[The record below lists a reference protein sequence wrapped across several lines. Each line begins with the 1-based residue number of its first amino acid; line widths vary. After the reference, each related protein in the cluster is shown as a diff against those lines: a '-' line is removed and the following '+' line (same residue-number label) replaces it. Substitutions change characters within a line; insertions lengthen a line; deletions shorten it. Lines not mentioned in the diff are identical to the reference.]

1 MSNYEVEAKVLES
14 SLSALKK
21 KEQAIK
27 EERQK
32 IIAQLNE
39 VRAAQKG
46 AKNSAKEEM
55 ETIQKIAVE
64 FVPDQYHWN
73 RSMFIF
79 SIGKLQEFVFVVLS
93 KTMSS
98 WEINYYNSDGK
109 IKVQDGQVF
118 HRGVYIYLPNGNM
131 GHPTPTLRGE
141 KFKVIEEGVIRKQI
155 AEFVLKHTNEAIE
168 GAHNEVSN
176 LEESRS
182 YYLDR
187 LNGVP
192 RPPAPTPPPRVFTPT
207 FEDGDSEDPDWND

>member
-21 KEQAIK
+21 KEQEIK

-55 ETIQKIAVE
+55 ETIQKVAVE
-64 FVPDQYHWN
+64 FIPDQYHWN
-73 RSMFIF
+73 RSMFVF
-79 SIGKLQEFVFVVLS
+79 FIGKLQEFVFVVLS
-93 KTMSS
+93 KAMSS
-98 WEINYYNSDGK
+98 SEINYYNSDGK

-118 HRGVYIYLPNGNM
+118 HRGVYIYLPNGDI
-131 GHPTPTLRGE
+131 GHPVPTLRGE
-141 KFKVIEEGVIRKQI
+141 KFKVIEEETIRKQI
-155 AEFVLKHTNEAIE
+155 AEFALKHTNKAIE
-168 GAHNEVSN
+168 GARNEVSN

-192 RPPAPTPPPRVFTPT
+192 RPPKPEPPPRVFTPD
-207 FEDGDSEDPDWND
+207 FDSEDPDWDD